1 MAYFGGSISARPWP
15 KIDLRFAI
23 IFVCSFL
30 GLASCLFL
38 AQGPSIFG
46 HNLDGVSSEKSTR
59 TVQQQMVPVAVP
71 VREIA
76 AGTWLSPS
84 MFRFEPRVIDGFEQ
98 QAVQGIDEIQGSYAR
113 TALSPGTPLL
123 KAALG
128 RGAAS
133 TEITDRIP
141 NGHRAV
147 AIPVNALTGVEGWVQ
162 PGASVDIVWSI
173 ERAGQLIVSTIVEN
187 ARVLSVERS
196 LEPGSKKDLVVSS
209 QPRHITLLVP
219 TQDAQKI
226 QLAKGAGSL
235 NLSLRGS
242 SDAHAAGDSTLTTE
256 SILAR
261 ANPRPAI
268 VGRVQVD
275 GVSYVLRGGEL
286 VPVSAENI
294 SEEM

>member
-1 MAYFGGSISARPWP
+1 MAYFGGSVSARPWP
-15 KIDLRFAI
+15 KIDIRFAV
-23 IFVCSFL
+23 IFICSFV
-30 GLASCLFL
+30 GLAICLFL
-38 AQGPSIFG
+38 ARDLSIVG
-46 HNLDGVSSEKSTR
+46 GASSGIAPEKSAR
-59 TVQQQMVPVAVP
+59 LSQQQMMPVAVP
-71 VREIA
+71 IREIA

-84 MFRFEPRVIDGFEQ
+84 MFRFEQRNVDGFEQ
-98 QAVQGIDEIQGSYAR
+98 QVVQGIDEIQGSYAR
-113 TALSPGTPLL
+113 TALSQGTPLL
-123 KAALG
+123 RTALG
-128 RGAAS
+128 RGASS

-173 ERAGQLIVSTIVEN
+173 ERSGQLMVSTIVEN

-196 LEPGSKKDLVVSS
+196 LEAGIKKDLVAST

-219 TQDAQKI
+219 TRDAQKI

-261 ANPRPAI
+261 SNPRPAI
-268 VGRVQVD
+268 LGRVHVD
-275 GVSYVLRGGEL
+275 GISYVLRGGAL
-286 VPVSAENI
+286 VPVSDEEI